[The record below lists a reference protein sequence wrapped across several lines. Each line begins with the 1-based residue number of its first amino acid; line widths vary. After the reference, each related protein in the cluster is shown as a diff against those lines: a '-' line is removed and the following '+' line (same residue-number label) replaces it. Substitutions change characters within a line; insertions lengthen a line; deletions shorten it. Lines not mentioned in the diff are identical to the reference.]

1 MGSPTNAFSF
11 LIETVI
17 HLYLVVVLL
26 RVLLEAVRADFYN
39 PIVQLLVRLTDPLLK
54 PLGRLIPSAGRLNLS
69 AMVLLYVI
77 QLIGLLILMI
87 LSGRPPDPLLL
98 AVLAVM
104 RLVRMVLVLYMIL
117 ILVGVILSWVGHGVR
132 HPIVPL
138 VYQLTEPVL
147 APIRRMLPSLG
158 GLDLSPLVAIIGIQF
173 LIILL
178 GV

>member
-1 MGSPTNAFSF
+1 MGSPTNAFAF
-11 LIETVI
+11 LIETLI
-17 HLYLVVVLL
+17 HLYLVVLLL
-26 RVLLEAVRADFYN
+26 RILLEAARADFYN
-39 PIVQLLVRLTDPLLK
+39 PIVQLLVRLTDPLLR
-54 PLGRLIPSAGRLNLS
+54 PLGKLIPNLGRLNLS
-69 AMVLLYVI
+69 AVVLLYLI
-77 QLIGLLILMI
+77 QLIGLVILMLI
-87 LSGRPPDPLLL
+87 SGRAPDPLLL
-98 AVLAVM
+98 AVLALM

-138 VYQLTEPVL
+138 IFQLTEPVL
-147 APIRRMLPSLG
+147 APIRRVLPNLG

>member
-1 MGSPTNAFSF
+1 MGSPTSAFAF

-39 PIVQLLVRLTDPLLK
+39 PIVQLLVRLTDPLLR
-54 PLGRLIPSAGRLNLS
+54 PLSKLIPNVGRLNLS
-69 AMVLLYVI
+69 AVVLLYVI
-77 QLIGLLILMI
+77 QLVGLLILML
-87 LSGRPPDPLLL
+87 LSGRSPDPL
-98 AVLAVM
+98 VLALLTVM

-138 VYQLTEPVL
+138 VFQLTEPVL

-173 LIILL
+173 LMILL

>member
-1 MGSPTNAFSF
+1 MGSPTSAFAF

-39 PIVQLLVRLTDPLLK
+39 PIVQLLVRLTDPVLR
-54 PLGRLIPSAGRLNLS
+54 PLSKLIPNVGRLNLS
-69 AMVLLYVI
+69 AVVLLYVI
-77 QLIGLLILMI
+77 QLVGLLILML
-87 LSGRPPDPLLL
+87 LSGRSPDPL
-98 AVLAVM
+98 VLALLTVM

-138 VYQLTEPVL
+138 VFQLTEPVL

>member
-1 MGSPTNAFSF
+1 MGSPTSAFAF

-39 PIVQLLVRLTDPLLK
+39 PIVQLLVRLTDPLLR
-54 PLGRLIPSAGRLNLS
+54 PLSKLIPDVGRLNLS
-69 AMVLLYVI
+69 AVVLLYVI
-77 QLIGLLILMI
+77 QLVGLLILML
-87 LSGRPPDPLLL
+87 LSGRSPDPL
-98 AVLAVM
+98 VLALLTVM

-138 VYQLTEPVL
+138 VFQLTEPVL

-173 LIILL
+173 LMILL

>member
-1 MGSPTNAFSF
+1 MGSPTSAFSF

-26 RVLLEAVRADFYN
+26 RILLEAARADFYN
-39 PIVQLLVRLTDPLLK
+39 PIVQLLVRLTDPLLR
-54 PLGRLIPSAGRLNLS
+54 PLGKLIPNVGRLNLS
-69 AMVLLYVI
+69 AVVLLYVL
-77 QLIGLLILMI
+77 QLIGLLILML
-87 LSGRPPDPLLL
+87 LSGRSPDPL
-98 AVLAVM
+98 VLALLTVM

-117 ILVGVILSWVGHGVR
+117 ILVGVVLSWVGHGVR

-147 APIRRMLPSLG
+147 APIRRVLPSLG

>member
-1 MGSPTNAFSF
+1 
-11 LIETVI
+11 V
-17 HLYLVVVLL
+17 
-26 RVLLEAVRADFYN
+26 
-39 PIVQLLVRLTDPLLK
+39 
-54 PLGRLIPSAGRLNLS
+54 
-69 AMVLLYVI
+69 VLLYVL
-77 QLIGLLILMI
+77 QLTGLLILML
-87 LSGRPPDPLLL
+87 LSGRSPDPL
-98 AVLAVM
+98 VLALLTVT

-117 ILVGVILSWVGHGVR
+117 ILVGVVLSWVGHGVR

-147 APIRRMLPSLG
+147 APIRRVLPSLG